1 MRKSLDAEGVN
12 NSKQAIGFVSKA
24 IELDGQ
30 FVGAIDWRATL
41 YKAEGLKA
49 LQDEDNIEK
58 ARMYYQKAINDYL
71 RIHEIE
77 PKDVDS
83 LLGISTVYFEQKD
96 YVQSK
101 KYVDEALGIDPNNT
115 DARKMSRG
123 LVRLINKQS
132 SPGQ

>member
-1 MRKSLDAEGVN
+1 VGRKNILELRCYNWLENGESR
-12 NSKQAIGFVSKA
+12 SIGRCS
-24 IELDGQ
+24 
-30 FVGAIDWRATL
+30 
-41 YKAEGLKA
+41 KAEGLKA